1 MHFHYQ
7 TLARLFDTAL
17 GRRRTKLQR
26 QRDTRRRPRSIFRHP
41 LAALLPGKAR
51 LRLSCIQASELECR
65 GVRFQ
70 RLDPRRLEKTL
81 HRLAA
86 QATDLVTDTIQHH
99 ARLRPHGADDGFT
112 GHQVLK
118 RDSARI
124 RRQAN
129 DAAHEAVVQYYLA
142 TIRAPGDMCFE
153 GGRIKQ
159 PINAGRSARGEG
171 PGEAEHEHEDCRRLH
186 SQDLT
191 P

>member
-1 MHFHYQ
+1 VHFHYQ
-7 TLARLFDTAL
+7 SFAKLLVATLAC
-17 GRRRTKLQR
+17 RRTKLQR
-26 QRDTRRRPRSIFRHP
+26 QRDTRRWPGRIFGHP

-51 LRLSCIQASELECR
+51 LRLSCLQASELECR

-70 RLDPRRLEKTL
+70 RLDPGRLEKAL

-86 QATDLVTDTIQHH
+86 QAADFVTDTVQHH
-99 ARLRPHGADDGFT
+99 ARLWAHGADNGFT

-118 RDSARI
+118 QDGGRI

-142 TIRAPGDMCFE
+142 AIRAPGDLCFE

-159 PINAGRSARGEG
+159 PVNAGRRARGEG
-171 PGEAEHEHEDCRRLH
+171 PSEAEHEHEDCRRLH
-186 SQDLT
+186 SQDIT